1 MLDESSSNEA
11 DERMRSSALEEPDL
25 YELFMRVPSSWRF
38 SSSWV
43 WVSEICCSV
52 SAMLKVVCS
61 SSEVAEESWSC
72 REESVEPS
80 ESSFAEAAERSSS
93 GLAMATVGATVSAQ
107 GVARAR
113 TNPAVMMHLAWVI
126 A

>member
-43 WVSEICCSV
+43 WVSED
-52 SAMLKVVCS
+52 L
-61 SSEVAEESWSC
+61 
-72 REESVEPS
+72 
-80 ESSFAEAAERSSS
+80 AARC
-93 GLAMATVGATVSAQ
+93 L
-107 GVARAR
+107 RC
-113 TNPAVMMHLAWVI
+113 
-126 A
+126 